1 MIKRGER
8 DSEAYVDEPLQLEQE
23 VGVLGAVLQVE
34 VEHRQPRDRLH
45 GFEPSISD
53 LMAKYLRRNF

>member
-1 MIKRGER
+1 M
-8 DSEAYVDEPLQLEQE
+8 DESLQLEQE